1 MKLNPNLFYDIN
13 IIWEDGNFAIDL
25 SPSKSLLNFC
35 MTQLNEY
42 DEGKYRQNIE
52 DEAEI
57 IKVLTVYI
65 NKYIQSQVAM
75 N

>member
-25 SPSKSLLNFC
+25 APSKSLLKFC

-42 DEGKYRQNIE
+42 DEGKYKQSIE

>member
-1 MKLNPNLFYDIN
+1 MKLNPNLFYDIS
-13 IIWEDGNFAIDL
+13 IVWEEGNFAIDL
-25 SPSKSLLNFC
+25 APSKSLLKYC
-35 MTQLNEY
+35 MAQLNEH

-57 IKVLTVYI
+57 IRVLTVYI
-65 NKYIQSQVAM
+65 NEYIQSQVAM

>member
-13 IIWEDGNFAIDL
+13 IVWEEGNFAIDL
-25 SPSKSLLNFC
+25 APSKTLLKYC
-35 MTQLNEY
+35 MAQLNEH
-42 DEGKYRQNIE
+42 DEGKYTQTIE

-57 IKVLTVYI
+57 LKVLTVYI
-65 NKYIQSQVAM
+65 NEYIQSQVAM